1 MIAINKKPQLIT
13 PAYNEQWFVVSS
25 DQSSIT
31 DFYYIVEISING
43 VPIPAYNI
51 NKRPDGLLLF
61 NAKECV
67 KNYIKRNTFNP
78 NVYNNTEQIGKSVEV
93 SINFKEYYSGT
104 DHPFTAQ
111 LYVYEAFD
119 GCLKDEEFESY
130 NHYVYCQSGFLGY
143 QTMDLV
149 ETKVYPNTDV
159 WLSYYGNICYKINLL
174 INGTDEGFDFFSFG
188 TGIETVNV
196 GANVFQYVSIVP
208 VPGDVVTVQFI
219 DITLNVLQE
228 FSYVVQAPCTKYQ
241 QYTLYY
247 LGRSGRIQFK
257 HFDLASTKQA
267 TNKINTVRLQK
278 YYLSGTA
285 FINNGWDRELHNV
298 SSQTTFT
305 GTLISDWMTETQKAN
320 LDELFD
326 SPIVWLY
333 DGTKYEPITIRDTQ
347 WQYNKHVS
355 DKLINAT
362 ISFEYSQNE
371 TRQRGL

>member
-13 PAYNEQWFVVSS
+13 PAYNEQWFIVSS
-25 DQSSIT
+25 DQSSVS
-31 DFYYIVEISING
+31 DFYYIVEITING
-43 VPIPAYNI
+43 TLVQPYNI
-51 NKRPDGLLLF
+51 NKRPDNLLLF

-67 KNYIKRNTFNP
+67 KNYIKHSFNP
-78 NVYNNTEQIGKSVEV
+78 NIYPNTLQIDKSIEV
-93 SINFKEYYSGT
+93 SIKFTEFYSGAT
-104 DHPFTAQ
+104 HPLASQIYF
-111 LYVYEAFD
+111 YEAFD
-119 GCLKDEEFESY
+119 GCLKDEEFENY
-130 NHYVYCQSGFLGY
+130 NYLTYCKNGFLGY
-143 QTMDLV
+143 QSIDLV

-159 WLSYYGNICYKINLL
+159 WLSYYADNAYKINLL
-174 INGTDEGFDFFSFG
+174 INGSEEGFDFFSAG
-188 TGIETVNV
+188 VGIETVNV
-196 GANVFQYVSIVP
+196 GANVFQLVSIVP
-208 VPGDVVTVQFI
+208 IPGDVITIQFI
-219 DITLNVLQE
+219 DTSMNVLQE
-228 FSYVVQAPCTKYQ
+228 FSYIVSEPCTKYQ
-241 QYTLYY
+241 QYTVYY

-267 TNKINTVRLQK
+267 SNKVNTVRLQK
-278 YYLSGTA
+278 YYLSGTTLV
-285 FINNGWDRELHNV
+285 NNNWDRELHNV

-333 DGTKYEPITIRDTQ
+333 DGTKYEPITIKDTQ

>member
-13 PAYNEQWFVVSS
+13 PAYNEQWFIVSS
-25 DQSSIT
+25 DQSSVS
-31 DFYYIVEISING
+31 DFYYIVEITING
-43 VPIPAYNI
+43 TLVQTYNL
-51 NKRPDGLLLF
+51 NKRPDNLLLF

-67 KNYIKRNTFNP
+67 KNYIKHYFNP
-78 NVYNNTEQIGKSVEV
+78 TVYSSVEAVGKSIEV
-93 SINFKEYYSGT
+93 SIKFTEFYSGAT
-104 DHPFTAQ
+104 HPLASQIYF
-111 LYVYEAFD
+111 YEAFD
-119 GCLKDEEFESY
+119 GCLKDEEFENY
-130 NHYVYCQSGFLGY
+130 DYITYCQSGFLGY
-143 QTMDLV
+143 QSIDLV
-149 ETKVYPNTDV
+149 ETKVYPNTDI
-159 WLSYYGNICYKINLL
+159 WLSYYANICSYL
-174 INGTDEGFDFFSFG
+174 
-188 TGIETVNV
+188 
-196 GANVFQYVSIVP
+196 SIVFP
-208 VPGDVVTVQFI
+208 TGDLSIAPSIGSGIQ
-219 DITLNVLQE
+219 TLNVGPKYISTILPINIGDSLTIIMYDSSDNIISE
-228 FSYVVQAPCTKYQ
+228 ISYTVSEPCTKYQ
-241 QYTLYY
+241 QYTVYY

-267 TNKINTVRLQK
+267 SNKVNTVRLQK
-278 YYLSGTA
+278 YYLSGTTLV
-285 FINNGWDRELHNV
+285 NNSWDRELHNV

-333 DGTKYEPITIRDTQ
+333 DGTKYEPITIKDTQ